1 MGKTRTTL
9 AFWRG
14 EEKRT
19 GGENRSEKCDR
30 QGRCQR
36 ASGMMKRRVSNGQ
49 DRREEERTE
58 KKIAIEMRHQRA
70 SG

>member
-49 DRREEERTE
+49 DKDNVSILEGRGKENRRREQ
-58 KKIAIEMRHQRA
+58 I
-70 SG
+70 

>member
-19 GGENRSEKCDR
+19 GGENRSEECDGQR
-30 QGRCQR
+30 RCQR
-36 ASGMMKRRVSNGQ
+36 ASGKMKRRV
-49 DRREEERTE
+49 
-58 KKIAIEMRHQRA
+58 
-70 SG
+70 